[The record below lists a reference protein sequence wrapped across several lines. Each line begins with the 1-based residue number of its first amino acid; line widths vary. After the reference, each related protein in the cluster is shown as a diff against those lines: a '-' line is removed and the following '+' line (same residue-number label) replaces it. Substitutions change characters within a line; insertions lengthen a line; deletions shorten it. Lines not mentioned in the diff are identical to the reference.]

1 MQAYLGF
8 DICNKMQALKT
19 VKKTL
24 ETPKDYK
31 KQSQVKRFEKERN
44 NGDERRSEWVGGPV
58 TEGPNFLE
66 IQNTKTK

>member
-31 KQSQVKRFEKERN
+31 KQSKVKRFEKERN
-44 NGDERRSEWVGGPV
+44 NGDERRSEWVDVLLCSGQPGQV
-58 TEGPNFLE
+58 AV
-66 IQNTKTK
+66 